1 MSDGTGDVTNPHPE
15 SGAQAAAALDS
26 VVMETRL
33 DLPLFSRG
41 KVRDIYDLGDRLLIV
56 ATDRLSAFDC
66 VLPTG
71 IPDKGRVLTGLSAFW
86 FERLAGVVRTHYL
99 ATDVGAFPVAV
110 RPHRALLGGRAML
123 VRRCRRIDIECV
135 VRGYLAGSAWQEYR
149 ASGTVSGMA
158 LPAGLRLGSRL
169 PVPLFTPA
177 TKAASGHD
185 ETISFAQMTREIGET
200 LARRLRD
207 ASLALYRAAAGEA
220 ERRGFILVDTKFEF
234 GLDGE
239 AIVLI
244 DEVATPDSSRFW
256 DAAAYAESGSTES
269 FDKQIVRDYLER
281 LGWNK
286 MPPAP
291 PLPPDVVEATRDRY
305 REVYRRITGHP
316 LPEAGR

>member
-1 MSDGTGDVTNPHPE
+1 MSDAMDETT
-15 SGAQAAAALDS
+15 
-26 VVMETRL
+26 VMETHL

-99 ATDVGAFPVAV
+99 ATDVAGFPAAV
-110 RPHRALLGGRAML
+110 RPYRALLGGRAML

-149 ASGTVSGMA
+149 ASGTVSGA
-158 LPAGLRLGSRL
+158 PLPAGLRLGSRL

-177 TKAASGHD
+177 TKAVSGHD
-185 ETISFAQMTREIGET
+185 ETIPYAQMAREIGET

-207 ASLALYRAAAGEA
+207 ASLALYRAAAEEA
-220 ERRGFILVDTKFEF
+220 ERRGFVLVDTKFEF

-316 LPEAGR
+316 LQEVAR

>member
-1 MSDGTGDVTNPHPE
+1 MQPAE
-15 SGAQAAAALDS
+15 GAQP
-26 VVMETRL
+26 VVMETHL

-71 IPDKGRVLTGLSAFW
+71 IPDKGRVLTRLSAFW
-86 FERLAGVVRTHYL
+86 FQRLAGLVRTHYL
-99 ATDVGAFPVAV
+99 ATDLSAFPSAL
-110 RPHRALLGGRAML
+110 RPQRALLTGRTML

-149 ASGTVSGMA
+149 TAGQVSGIA
-158 LPAGLRLGSRL
+158 LPPGLHLGSRL
-169 PVPLFTPA
+169 PDPIFTPA

-185 ETISFAQMTREIGET
+185 ETIPYATMAREIGVD

-207 ASLALYRAAAGEA
+207 ASLALYRAAAEEA
-220 ERRGFILVDTKFEF
+220 ARRGFILVDTKFEF
-234 GLDGE
+234 GLDGD

-256 DAAAYAESGSTES
+256 DSAAYAATGSTES

-281 LGWNK
+281 VGWNK

-291 PLPPDVVEATRDRY
+291 ALPPDVVEATRDRY
-305 REVYRRITGHP
+305 REVYRRMTGHALSVSGP
-316 LPEAGR
+316 TA

>member
-1 MSDGTGDVTNPHPE
+1 MQPAE
-15 SGAQAAAALDS
+15 GAQP
-26 VVMETRL
+26 VVMETHL

-71 IPDKGRVLTGLSAFW
+71 IPDKGRVLTRLSAFW
-86 FERLAGVVRTHYL
+86 FERLGGLVRTHYL
-99 ATDVGAFPVAV
+99 ATDLSAFPVAL
-110 RPHRALLGGRAML
+110 RPQRALLTGRTML
-123 VRRCRRIDIECV
+123 VRKCRRIDIECV

-149 ASGTVSGMA
+149 TAGQVSGIA
-158 LPAGLRLGSRL
+158 LPPGLRLGSRL
-169 PVPLFTPA
+169 PDPIFTPA

-185 ETISFAQMTREIGET
+185 ETIPYATMAREVGVD

-207 ASLALYRAAAGEA
+207 ASLALYRAAADEA
-220 ERRGFILVDTKFEF
+220 ARRGFILVDTKFEF
-234 GLDGE
+234 GLDGD
-239 AIVLI
+239 AIALI
-244 DEVATPDSSRFW
+244 DEVVTPDSSRFW
-256 DAAAYAESGSTES
+256 DSAAYAATGSTES

-281 LGWNK
+281 VGWNK

-291 PLPPDVVEATRDRY
+291 ALPPDVVEATRDRY

-316 LPEAGR
+316 LPVLTV